1 MKIIRSLALVT
12 AGALLAAPCFAQL
25 DRGAIT
31 GTVTDSSNAVVPGAK
46 IAIRNLATNVKYQ
59 SATTGAGD
67 YNAVNLPSGSYEV
80 TFEATG
86 LKTLVRSNI
95 VVVVSETVRVDA
107 SLPVGTSKDTV
118 TVTSEASPLQTDSPV
133 VGVVLQNRVVN

>member
-1 MKIIRSLALVT
+1 MKIFRSLAVV
-12 AGALLAAPCFAQL
+12 GALLGATCFAQL

-31 GTVTDSSNAVVPGAK
+31 GTVTDSSGAVVPGAK

-67 YNAVNLPSGSYEV
+67 YNAVNLPAGSYEV
-80 TFEATG
+80 TFEANG

-95 VVVVSETVRVDA
+95 VAAVSETALVDA
-107 SLPVGTSKDTV
+107 CLP
-118 TVTSEASPLQTDSPV
+118 
-133 VGVVLQNRVVN
+133 

>member
-1 MKIIRSLALVT
+1 MKTFRSLALIT
-12 AGALLAAPCFAQL
+12 ALLAAPCFAQL

-31 GTVTDSSNAVVPGAK
+31 GTVTDSSHAVVPGAR
-46 IAIRNLATNVKYQ
+46 IAIRSLATSVKYQ
-59 SATTGAGD
+59 SATTGTGD
-67 YNAVNLPSGSYEV
+67 YNAVNLPAGSYEV

-95 VVVVSETVRVDA
+95 VVAVSETVRVDA

-118 TVTSEASPLQTDSPV
+118 TVTTEASPLQTDSPV
-133 VGVVLQNRVVN
+133 

>member
-59 SATTGAGD
+59 SATTGAP
-67 YNAVNLPSGSYEV
+67 AI
-80 TFEATG
+80 TT
-86 LKTLVRSNI
+86 R
-95 VVVVSETVRVDA
+95 
-107 SLPVGTSKDTV
+107 
-118 TVTSEASPLQTDSPV
+118 
-133 VGVVLQNRVVN
+133 